1 MTAREELVELILKM
15 NAKQLTWFIHKLQ
28 PIAANWGNAD
38 RLNSITA
45 TLPTASQELS
55 KYKEAVSNEGS

>member
-1 MTAREELVELILKM
+1 MTTQEELIELILKM
-15 NAKQLTWFIHKLQ
+15 NDRQIARFVHKLQ

-38 RLNSITA
+38 RLNSIAA

-55 KYKEAVSNEGS
+55 KNKEAVSNE